1 MQPSIVVHHFSGN
14 FIDDHN
20 WLTLQM
26 HKFICWGRFLYFVN
40 IVDSVAVAVAVEVVA
55 FAFAY
60 AHKFSQTACV
70 PFGVYGWQK

>member
-1 MQPSIVVHHFSGN
+1 MQPSIIVHHFSGN
-14 FIDDHN
+14 CIDDHN

-40 IVDSVAVAVAVEVVA
+40 IVDSVAVEVVA